1 MKVLIVNTSEKTG
14 GAAVAASRLM
24 EALNNYGVKAKM
36 LVTEK
41 ETDHLTVIGLP
52 QTPWLRWH
60 FLWERLVIWF
70 HCHASRKHLFE
81 IDIANTGTDITKM
94 HEFWEA
100 DVIHLHWI
108 NQGMLSLK
116 VLRKILLSGKPV
128 VWTMHDMWPATA
140 ICHYTRGCDHYQT
153 ECCHCHLL
161 PGNGSDKDLAS
172 SIWKEKKDVLGSRE
186 VAFVACSQWLRNEAA
201 KSALIQKQHIIDIP
215 NAIDTHTFQ
224 PIDKKKAREEEGLPT
239 DKRLILFVSQRVT
252 DERKGMRYF
261 VEAVNKLADT
271 YPAMKGT
278 TGVAILGGHA
288 EEIESM
294 LKLPVYPLGYVNNE
308 QRIVHIYNT
317 ADVFVLPSLEDNLPN
332 TLMEAMACGV
342 PCVGF
347 NVGGIP
353 EMIDHQQ
360 NGFVAKERDADELA
374 KGIHW
379 VLEEG
384 NYEQLQQQCL
394 HKVKTCY
401 SQQHVAHRYIELY
414 EQLLAKAK
422 KYE

>member
-24 EALNNYGVKAKM
+24 EALNNHGVKAKM
-36 LVTEK
+36 LVREK
-41 ETDHLTVIGLP
+41 ETDHLTVIGFP
-52 QTPWLRWH
+52 PTPWLRWH

-70 HCHASRKHLFE
+70 HCHGSRKHLFE
-81 IDIANTGTDITKM
+81 IDIANTGTDITQM
-94 HEFWEA
+94 HEFKEA

-108 NQGMLSLK
+108 NQG
-116 VLRKILLSGKPV
+116 
-128 VWTMHDMWPATA
+128 TMHDMWPATA

-317 ADVFVLPSLEDNLPN
+317 ADVFVLPSL
-332 TLMEAMACGV
+332 
-342 PCVGF
+342 
-347 NVGGIP
+347 GGIP

-379 VLEEG
+379 VLEES

-394 HKVKTCY
+394 HKVRTCY